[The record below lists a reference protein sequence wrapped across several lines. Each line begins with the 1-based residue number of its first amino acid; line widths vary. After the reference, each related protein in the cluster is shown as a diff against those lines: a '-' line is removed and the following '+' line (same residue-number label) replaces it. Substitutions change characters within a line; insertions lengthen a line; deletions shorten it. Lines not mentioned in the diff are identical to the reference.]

1 MLNPSQTPIQILN
14 QISEDAKLQEAIL
27 HIKPGKFKR
36 SPDDPNYVHR
46 SYYTRMLKSF
56 LTDYKL
62 MNAILTD
69 KKLQTRLFRV
79 FGYEGEVD
87 FTLYPQCWI
96 RDLPLLQIGKMSYL
110 GDGIVLG
117 TNKVSID
124 QKTVKVGRI
133 TIGDHT
139 IIDQDCMLGHSTH
152 IGHHTA
158 IGVRSCIGVKTRIGN
173 NCRIAEIVN
182 IGHCCNIG
190 NNVSIGQVSA
200 IGNFTTIADG
210 TKIPAFSRIPPKS
223 SIE

>member
-36 SPDDPNYVHR
+36 GPDDPIYVHR
-46 SYYTRMLKSF
+46 GYYTRMLKSF

-69 KKLQTRLFRV
+69 KKLQTRFFRV

-139 IIDQDCMLGHSTH
+139 IIDQDCMLGYSTH

-158 IGVRSCIGVKTRIGN
+158 IGVRSCIGVKTHIGN

-190 NNVSIGQVSA
+190 NDVSIGQVSA